1 MRSALCFSA
10 VGENEAV
17 RLEYGQAIG
26 LFARGDGRPGVPPPL
41 DEVGVGAAGPG
52 DLGVKRFGI
61 GWRDGHAKC
70 KDMRLNGGLFIHG
83 LTLQYPL
90 SFCKYKRKYTH
101 MPGLRVKDGRPLL
114 FDLALAAARSDHEA
128 PFGVGCSRRDID
140 AVLPA
145 IGQGHPAAR
154 TGVARIFLEAGPT
167 FGAGTLDEGVAIAV
181 IQVMAAEADGV
192 ARAHQQHGADSQN
205 KNQED

>member
-1 MRSALCFSA
+1 
-10 VGENEAV
+10 
-17 RLEYGQAIG
+17 
-26 LFARGDGRPGVPPPL
+26 
-41 DEVGVGAAGPG
+41 
-52 DLGVKRFGI
+52 
-61 GWRDGHAKC
+61 
-70 KDMRLNGGLFIHG
+70 MRLNGGLFIHG

-128 PFGVGCSRRDID
+128 PFGIGCSRRDID

-154 TGVARIFLEAGPT
+154 TGVARIFLEAGFSLVT
-167 FGAGTLDEGVAIAV
+167 CIAFT
-181 IQVMAAEADGV
+181 
-192 ARAHQQHGADSQN
+192 DSELMYRIWSTTQPSALVR
-205 KNQED
+205 